1 MGLLKTQ
8 RKHNAMWVIINRL
21 TKSTNF
27 LPICETVSLEKLEK
41 YYVVEIVKRQCR
53 LTPIEILV
61 SLLNFRRLFSKP
73 QVRGQISSL
82 RFILKPM
89 DNRKGRFRSQRICL
103 QHAFWTFEPIGMLFC
118 HQLSSPTKIA
128 SKLAQAWLYMKFC
141 MVDTVGLSCAGSKLK
156 RHH

>member
-73 QVRGQISSL
+73 
-82 RFILKPM
+82 
-89 DNRKGRFRSQRICL
+89 
-103 QHAFWTFEPIGMLFC
+103 
-118 HQLSSPTKIA
+118 
-128 SKLAQAWLYMKFC
+128 
-141 MVDTVGLSCAGSKLK
+141 
-156 RHH
+156 